1 MISTNQSPVSILLN
15 QPIRAQ
21 YYLSTSLDSDSVPS
35 SESVQTWSIVVTE
48 QLTILHHIAPLHQSE
63 ISIVMYQPIRS
74 ENYLHPPGVTTQL
87 TQVMT
92 DLADITDVVSSE
104 TNLETSTE
112 QRISLINLHLE
123 HFIIVKNSITEHQTL
138 SG

>member
-21 YYLSTSLDSDSVPS
+21 YYLSTSLDSDSVPG
-35 SESVQTWSIVVTE
+35 SESVQTWSIVVSE

-63 ISIVMYQPIRS
+63 ITIVVYQPIRS
-74 ENYLHPPGVTTQL
+74 EYYLHPPGVTTQL

-112 QRISLINLHLE
+112 QWISLINLHLE
-123 HFIIVKNSITEHQTL
+123 
-138 SG
+138 